1 MMAGC
6 INQAKKILSKY
17 DEVLF
22 GPAPEVLIEPTHQA
36 IRNLFASP
44 EGKAFV
50 ARMAEGKEGS
60 TADDTFIKGVIGAIP
75 PVIPLAIRNKNLD
88 GGFLRT
94 ALLLLG
100 AVEILLAQYEVDIRS
115 NANPAGLVGMS
126 AAMHADFERCNLF
139 GEELRGL
146 RDFTKEMWSQYQ
158 TSLGLGSPFPN
169 DSVTRKSA
177 RRKARYNQ
185 NRTFGRGQFRRP
197 GLGRGQQEA
206 PAASRPRSTICY
218 DYQSGNCG
226 RGEACRY
233 DHTYQ

>member
-1 MMAGC
+1 M
-6 INQAKKILSKY
+6 
-17 DEVLF
+17 
-22 GPAPEVLIEPTHQA
+22 
-36 IRNLFASP
+36 
-44 EGKAFV
+44 
-50 ARMAEGKEGS
+50 
-60 TADDTFIKGVIGAIP
+60 TAWIKGAIGAIP

-94 ALLLLG
+94 ALLPLG

-115 NANPAGLVGMS
+115 NANPAGLFGMS
-126 AAMHADFERCNLF
+126 AAMHVDFEQCNLF
-139 GEELRGL
+139 GEKLQSLRN
-146 RDFTKEMWSQYQ
+146 FMKEMWSQYQ

-169 DSVTRKSA
+169 DSVLRKST
-177 RRKARYNQ
+177 RRRARYNQ

-206 PAASRPRSTICY
+206 PTSSRPKSTICY

>member
-1 MMAGC
+1 MLRHCGAY
-6 INQAKKILSKY
+6 AKKILSKY

-50 ARMAEGKEGS
+50 ARMAERKEGS

-100 AVEILLAQYEVDIRS
+100 AVEILLAQ
-115 NANPAGLVGMS
+115 
-126 AAMHADFERCNLF
+126 
-139 GEELRGL
+139 
-146 RDFTKEMWSQYQ
+146 
-158 TSLGLGSPFPN
+158 
-169 DSVTRKSA
+169 
-177 RRKARYNQ
+177 
-185 NRTFGRGQFRRP
+185 
-197 GLGRGQQEA
+197 
-206 PAASRPRSTICY
+206 
-218 DYQSGNCG
+218 
-226 RGEACRY
+226 
-233 DHTYQ
+233 